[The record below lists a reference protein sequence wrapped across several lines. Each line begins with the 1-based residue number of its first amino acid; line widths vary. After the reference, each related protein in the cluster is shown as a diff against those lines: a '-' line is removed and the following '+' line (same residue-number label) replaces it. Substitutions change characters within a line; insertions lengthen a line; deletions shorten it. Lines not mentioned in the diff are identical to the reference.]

1 MNAHI
6 QSRKESPLSRALAV
20 STLLLACTGLLLS
33 GCQNSLVGST
43 AVGGVLGCIGGAAIA
58 AGTGGNPG
66 TGCAIGAALGAPTG
80 YYVGRQKDLENAR
93 QAKAAIERQSSDV
106 AVVQLTTRQEAV
118 PADKRNDVGA
128 ASVESMDSMQVN
140 VPQALVKKRDNRL
153 KQPLSQVGNYVSSAS
168 SKANIVVTT
177 RSKSDF
183 NYIVANIKKG
193 YTGKVAPDKVTY
205 EYRELTRGTQSAIQ
219 VMPSAQV

>member
-6 QSRKESPLSRALAV
+6 QSRKESPLSRAFAV
-20 STLLLACTGLLLS
+20 STLVLACTGLLLS
-33 GCQNSLVGST
+33 GCQNSPMGST

-93 QAKAAIERQSSDV
+93 QAKAAIERQSSDI

-140 VPQALVKKRDNRL
+140 VPQAW
-153 KQPLSQVGNYVSSAS
+153 
-168 SKANIVVTT
+168 
-177 RSKSDF
+177 
-183 NYIVANIKKG
+183 
-193 YTGKVAPDKVTY
+193 
-205 EYRELTRGTQSAIQ
+205 
-219 VMPSAQV
+219 

>member
-1 MNAHI
+1 M
-6 QSRKESPLSRALAV
+6 SRARAV
-20 STLLLACTGLLLS
+20 STVLLACTGLLLS
-33 GCQNSLVGST
+33 GCQNSPAGSM
-43 AVGGVLGCIGGAAIA
+43 AVGGVVGCLSGAAIA
-58 AGTGGNPG
+58 AGTGGNPR

-93 QAKAAIERQSSDV
+93 QAKAAIERQSGDV
-106 AVVQLTTRQEAV
+106 AAVQLNTRQEAV

-128 ASVESMDSMQVN
+128 ASVESVDSMQVN
-140 VPQALVKKRDNRL
+140 VPQELVKKRDKRL

-183 NYIVANIKKG
+183 NYIVANIKNG
-193 YTGKVAPDKVTY
+193 YSGKVAADKVTY
-205 EYRELTRGTQSAIQ
+205 EYREQTRGTQSAIQ
-219 VMPSAQV
+219 VVPSAQV

>member
-1 MNAHI
+1 M
-6 QSRKESPLSRALAV
+6 SRALAV
-20 STLLLACTGLLLS
+20 STFLLACTTGLLLS
-33 GCQNSLVGST
+33 GCQNSPMGST

-58 AGTGGNPG
+58 AGTGGHPG

-93 QAKAAIERQSSDV
+93 QAKAAIERQSGDV

-118 PADKRNDVGA
+118 PADKRSDVGA

-140 VPQALVKKRDNRL
+140 VPQTLVKKRDKRL

-183 NYIVANIKKG
+183 NYIVTNIKKG
-193 YTGKVAPDKVTY
+193 YTGKVSPDKVTY

-219 VMPSAQV
+219 VMPSAQA